1 MVRPEREMVVFG
13 REASS
18 TVARLVVSTV
28 GTSLLTNGAAPALL
42 PLLRRTANARP
53 QDLKPDERG
62 PLESLIAARRQR
74 LHDAPLAEARRLS
87 AELNGLLAI
96 PDVLDRAS
104 FAGDDRHVL
113 VATDTLQGAA
123 AAEIVQDWIAARDGE
138 VEILRVP
145 DLRTDALATFRVAL
159 SSLAD
164 ELLARA
170 HGQRVILN
178 LTGGFKSVNAYL
190 QSLAMLQGWE
200 TVFLFESAREL
211 LRIPRLPVVWD
222 VVGSLGP
229 WMAQLRR
236 LRAVER
242 LPARELAKVP
252 EALIFE
258 VEGEACLSEWGGT
271 LLDQACAALY
281 RERLQP
287 PAVAELVYSD
297 RFERDARRLGPDD
310 LARLNRQLDELARW
324 VATNGRHNPKSL
336 DVKKLARPVD
346 GSTHQVDA
354 WTGTGRRLFG
364 RFEDGRFVIDRLG
377 DHL

>member
-1 MVRPEREMVVFG
+1 M
-13 REASS
+13 
-18 TVARLVVSTV
+18 ARLVVSTV
-28 GTSLLTNGAAPALL
+28 GTSLLTNGADPALL

-62 PLESLIAARRQR
+62 QLDSLIAARRQR
-74 LHDAPLAEARRLS
+74 LRDAPLAEARRLS

-123 AAEIVQDWIAARDGE
+123 AAEIVRDWIAARDGE

-145 DLRTDALATFRVAL
+145 DLRTDALTTFRAAL
-159 SSLAD
+159 SGLA
-164 ELLARA
+164 EGLLARA
-170 HGQRVILN
+170 HGQRVLLN

-190 QSLAMLQGWE
+190 QSLAMLFGWE
-200 TVFLFESAREL
+200 TAFLFESAREL

-222 VVGSLGP
+222 VAGSLRP
-229 WMAQLRR
+229 HLAKLRR

-242 LPARELAKVP
+242 LPASELAGVP
-252 EALIFE
+252 EALLFE
-258 VEGEACLSEWGGT
+258 LEGEVCLSEWGST

-281 RERLQP
+281 RERLQS
-287 PAVAELVYSD
+287 PAVAELVYSE
-297 RFERDARRLGPDD
+297 RFERDAKKLAVEE

-324 VATNGRHNPKSL
+324 LAINGRHNPKSL
-336 DVKKLARPVD
+336 DVKRLVKPAE

-354 WTGTGRRLFG
+354 WSGTGKRLFG

>member
-1 MVRPEREMVVFG
+1 M
-13 REASS
+13 S
-18 TVARLVVSTV
+18 RLVVSTV
-28 GTSLLTNGAAPALL
+28 GTSLLTNGAEPALL
-42 PLLRRTANARP
+42 PLPRRTANARP
-53 QDLKPDERG
+53 RDLTPAERG
-62 PLESLIAARRQR
+62 PIESLIAARRQR
-74 LHDAPLAEARRLS
+74 LRNAPLAEARRLS

-104 FAGDDRHVL
+104 FASDDRHVL

-159 SSLAD
+159 SSLAE

-170 HGQRVILN
+170 HGQRVLLN

-200 TVFLFESAREL
+200 TAFLFESAREL

-222 VVGSLGP
+222 IARSLQP
-229 WMAQLRR
+229 HLAKLRR
-236 LRAVER
+236 LRAVGH
-242 LPARELAKVP
+242 LPAGELASLP
-252 EALIFE
+252 EALVFE

-271 LLDQACAALY
+271 LLDQACASLY

-287 PAVAELVYSD
+287 PAVAELVFSD
-297 RFERDARRLGPDD
+297 RFEREAKKLGPEE
-310 LARLNRQLDELARW
+310 LVRLNRQLDELARW
-324 VATNGRHNPKSL
+324 VATNGRHNPPSL
-336 DVKKLARPVD
+336 DVKKLEKPAD
-346 GSTHQVDA
+346 GSSHEVDA
-354 WTGTGRRLFG
+354 WSGTGKRLFG
-364 RFEDGRFVIDRLG
+364 RFEDGKFVLDRLG